1 MDMKPTLS
9 MAQKQVL
16 VMTPRLQQA
25 IKILQMPRLELSQ
38 YITQQMNENFILE
51 ETYDDIEE
59 TSEEAEVES
68 KDDELEEL
76 GVPESDV
83 DLETGLA
90 ETDSVTKDVVPELD
104 IADEDFG
111 DINWKEYFEDNGTG
125 SIEWEEPQE
134 DDRRDNSALEES
146 LQDHLL
152 WQLRLSVTSDNDYEI
167 GEAIIGDINDDGYL
181 VTDVEETAK
190 SSGYELSDIER
201 VLQIIQDFEPTGV
214 GARNLE
220 ECLQIQLKQLNLE
233 RTIAYRLV
241 SEGCLKDLEANRYPQ
256 IAKSLGVSLNSVRE
270 AIAVIV
276 SLEPIPGRPYNTVRN
291 EYIIPDVILEKL
303 DGEYK
308 VLMNDSGPGLRI
320 SPYYKSILNT
330 EDGSQE
336 ETRRFMQSKL
346 ESALWFLE
354 SLERRRKT
362 IHKVAEAIFDVQ
374 EDFLEKGA
382 EYLKPLTL
390 KDVADVVGVHEATV
404 SRVVRSRYAQTPQGI
419 FELKHFFSSGISTG
433 NGEMASSTSVKEI
446 IKNVINLENQ
456 KKPLSDDEIV
466 NILNKKGFKIAR
478 RTIAKYREE
487 LNIPP
492 SNKRKQ
498 W

>member
-1 MDMKPTLS
+1 MRPTLT

-51 ETYDDIEE
+51 ET
-59 TSEEAEVES
+59 SEEAEIES

-76 GVPESDV
+76 IGIPESDV
-83 DLETGLA
+83 DLETGLP
-90 ETDSVTKDVVPELD
+90 ETDSVTKDDMPELD

-134 DDRRDNSALEES
+134 DRRDNSALEES

-152 WQLRLSVTSDNDYEI
+152 WQLGLSVNSDKDYEI

-181 VTDVEETAK
+181 VTDVEETAEL
-190 SSGYELSDIER
+190 SGYELSDIER
-201 VLQIIQDFEPTGV
+201 ILQIIQGFEPTGV

-233 RTIAYRLV
+233 GTIPYRLV

-270 AIAVIV
+270 AISVIA
-276 SLEPIPGRPYNTVRN
+276 SLEPIPGRPFNTVRN

-308 VLMNDSGPGLRI
+308 VLMNDYGPGLRI
-320 SPYYKSILNT
+320 SPYYKNILNS

-446 IKNVINLENQ
+446 IKNVINSENQ
-456 KKPLSDDEIV
+456 KKPLSDNEIV
-466 NILNKKGFKIAR
+466 KILNKNGFKIAR
-478 RTIAKYREE
+478 RTTAKYRKG

-492 SNKRKQ
+492 SDKRKQ

>member
-1 MDMKPTLS
+1 MDMKPTLTMS
-9 MAQKQVL
+9 QKQVL
-16 VMTPRLQQA
+16 VMTPKLQQA

-51 ETYDDIEE
+51 ETYDDVEKD
-59 TSEEAEVES
+59 SEEAEIEN
-68 KDDELEEL
+68 KDDELIDI
-76 GVPESDV
+76 PESDI
-83 DLETGLA
+83 DLETGLP

-111 DINWKEYFEDNGTG
+111 DMNWKEYFEDNGTG

-134 DDRRDNSALEES
+134 EDRRDNSALEES

-152 WQLRLSVTSDNDYEI
+152 WQLRLSVNSDKDYEI

-190 SSGYELSDIER
+190 SSGYELSDVER
-201 VLQIIQDFEPTGV
+201 VLQIIQGFEPTGV
-214 GARNLE
+214 GTRNLE
-220 ECLQIQLKQLNLE
+220 ECLQIQLKQLNME
-233 RTIAYRLV
+233 GTVPYRLV
-241 SEGCLKDLEANRYPQ
+241 SEGCLKDLAANRYPQ

-270 AIAVIV
+270 AIAVIA
-276 SLEPIPGRPYNTVRN
+276 SLEPIPGRPFNTVRN
-291 EYIIPDVILEKL
+291 EHITPDVIIEKL

-308 VLMNDSGPGLRI
+308 VLMNDYGPGLRI
-320 SPYYKSILNT
+320 SPYYKNILNS

-336 ETRRFMQSKL
+336 ETRKFMQSKL

-374 EDFLEKGA
+374 EDFLEKGP

-404 SRVVRSRYAQTPQGI
+404 SRVVRSRYAQTPLGI
-419 FELKHFFSSGISTG
+419 FELKNFFSSGISAG
-433 NGEMASSTSVKEI
+433 NGKMASSTSVKEI
-446 IKNVINLENQ
+446 IKNVINIENQ

-466 NILNKKGFKIAR
+466 KILDKKGFKIAR